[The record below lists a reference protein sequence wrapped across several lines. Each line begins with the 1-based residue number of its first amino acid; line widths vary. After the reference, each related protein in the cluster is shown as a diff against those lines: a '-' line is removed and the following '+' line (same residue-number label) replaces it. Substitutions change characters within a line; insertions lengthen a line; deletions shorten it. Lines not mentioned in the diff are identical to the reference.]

1 MDRGRN
7 EAQETFSMIAYV
19 TQLTFEFSQS
29 ITNKVI
35 RAAKAVYD
43 FVVYIGCE
51 IGKHNYT
58 IQCYLYDRLCCFS
71 EWVAPKM
78 KDVADVAA

>member
-1 MDRGRN
+1 
-7 EAQETFSMIAYV
+7 MIAYV

-35 RAAKAVYD
+35 RGAKAVYD
-43 FVVYIGCE
+43 FLVYIGCE

-58 IQCYLYDRLCCFS
+58 I
-71 EWVAPKM
+71 
-78 KDVADVAA
+78 